1 MRQTLSGRIVL
12 VTGATGALGP
22 SIVRAF
28 RDQRAVVIGSAR
40 RVPAEEPDFLPADL
54 TQPREADR
62 LIRSIVER
70 YARIDCVIHA
80 MGGWSGGKAVA
91 ETSTDVW
98 SQMMEWNASCAF
110 HLLRAAIPAVA
121 PGGSL
126 IAIGAAAGL
135 TGASHMAAY
144 AASKSALASL
154 IQSAAMEL
162 KSRAITA
169 NLIAPAAV
177 DTEANRSASPASTL
191 IPPEHI
197 AALAVFLASEHATH
211 ISGAIIPMR

>member
-1 MRQTLSGRIVL
+1 V
-12 VTGATGALGP
+12 GP
-22 SIVRAF
+22 SIIRAF

-40 RVPAEEPDFLPADL
+40 RVPAEEPDFLAADL
-54 TQPREADR
+54 TQSREADR

-70 YARIDCVIHA
+70 HARIDCVIHA
-80 MGGWSGGKAVA
+80 MGGWSGGKSVA

-98 SQMMEWNASCAF
+98 SQMIEWNASSAF
-110 HLLRAAIPAVA
+110 HLFRAAIPAVA
-121 PGGSL
+121 PGGRL
-126 IAIGAAAGL
+126 IAIGAAASL

-154 IQSAAMEL
+154 IQSAALEL
-162 KSRAITA
+162 QSRAITA

-177 DTEANRSASPASTL
+177 DTEANRAAGLPASSL
-191 IPPEHI
+191 IPPEQI
-197 AALAVFLASEHATH
+197 AALAVFLASEHASH